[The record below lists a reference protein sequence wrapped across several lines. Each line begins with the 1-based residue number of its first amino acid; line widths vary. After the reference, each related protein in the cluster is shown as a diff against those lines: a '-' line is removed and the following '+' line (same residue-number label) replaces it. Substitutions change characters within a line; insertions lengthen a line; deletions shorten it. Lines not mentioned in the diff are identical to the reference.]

1 MPKTFLFTLGGFLG
15 VIAMLAVML
24 LTGCLRKS
32 NSGSSSAPFGVNVM
46 DFGAKGDGVTDDT
59 AAIQKAIDYVHA
71 KGGGRVFFPYRPKGY
86 RLASPGRETYNG
98 EPLRAQLV
106 IPPGK
111 ANIAL
116 EGEMPC
122 RMLNSYILI
131 KPQTPTQ
138 THNVTRFGTM
148 RNDNTF
154 LFSTWEPPEEHDPEA
169 RPWAIIAAPKNSK
182 AKINGKFSVAH
193 FAIKNLEFRVHLNKE
208 KMYPTQSGANL
219 QNVGRVTIEHSQF
232 CLDDQ
237 IGDGLL
243 NKELQENP
251 CHTVGL
257 MTSGDQNDHNTLRC
271 VAVQGFKYGFVF
283 GEHVVADYLYV
294 HNCEEGIVFHDSS
307 HLSHIT
313 MVVAQHNK
321 RVLTTTRN
329 RLFGHG
335 KDVCCVEISCLNF
348 EPGTGHSPKISVM
361 EHGVYDP
368 ENRLRGYLKWH
379 TPPWARQEF
388 PTEGAKNYKIKHF
401 GD

>member
-1 MPKTFLFTLGGFLG
+1 
-15 VIAMLAVML
+15 
-24 LTGCLRKS
+24 
-32 NSGSSSAPFGVNVM
+32 M

-131 KPQTPTQ
+131 KPKTPTQ

-182 AKINGKFSVAH
+182 AKING
-193 FAIKNLEFRVHLNKE
+193 
-208 KMYPTQSGANL
+208 
-219 QNVGRVTIEHSQF
+219 
-232 CLDDQ
+232 
-237 IGDGLL
+237 
-243 NKELQENP
+243 
-251 CHTVGL
+251 
-257 MTSGDQNDHNTLRC
+257 
-271 VAVQGFKYGFVF
+271 
-283 GEHVVADYLYV
+283 
-294 HNCEEGIVFHDSS
+294 
-307 HLSHIT
+307 
-313 MVVAQHNK
+313 
-321 RVLTTTRN
+321 
-329 RLFGHG
+329 
-335 KDVCCVEISCLNF
+335 
-348 EPGTGHSPKISVM
+348 
-361 EHGVYDP
+361 
-368 ENRLRGYLKWH
+368 
-379 TPPWARQEF
+379 
-388 PTEGAKNYKIKHF
+388 
-401 GD
+401 